1 MVVRLSWRE
10 RLEGRVLRRNE
21 NENEHTH
28 TDTHT
33 HTQEKIGLN

>member
-28 TDTHT
+28 TK
-33 HTQEKIGLN
+33 EKIGFELKEKTE